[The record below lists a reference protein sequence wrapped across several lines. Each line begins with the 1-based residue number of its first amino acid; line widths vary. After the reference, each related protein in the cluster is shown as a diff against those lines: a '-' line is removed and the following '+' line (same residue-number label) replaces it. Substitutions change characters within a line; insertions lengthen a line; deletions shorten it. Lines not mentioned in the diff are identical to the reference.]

1 MVHYAELDE
10 NNIVIRVFPTGVDES
25 TVDGEEFY
33 NNMFK
38 DTGHTFKKAD
48 YHTIM
53 GIHSEGGIPFR
64 KNYPGIGYIYDS
76 VRDAFIPPRPSPTWV
91 LNEDTCWWET
101 PVPMPNDGQYY
112 EWDEDEQKYLTF
124 EEAQAKRLLISE
136 NT

>member
-33 NNMFK
+33 NNLFK

-48 YHTIM
+48 YFTSM
-53 GIHSEGGIPFR
+53 GTHSEGGIPFR
-64 KNYPGIGYIYDS
+64 KNYPGIGHIYDS
-76 VRDAFIPPRPSPTWV
+76 VRDAFIPPQPFPSWT
-91 LNEDTCWWET
+91 LNEDTCCWD
-101 PVPMPNDGQYY
+101 PPIPCPDDGQLYD
-112 EWDEDEQKYLTF
+112 WIEDTQSWTSHMEFLQQIAT
-124 EEAQAKRLLISE
+124 SE